1 MNNNVI
7 TELKVIFLYDETGFC
22 RDVFKTATGTAICR
36 LQEKY
41 GGKEHVSRYTLG
53 PAAETILI
61 IF

>member
-7 TELKVIFLYDETGFC
+7 TELKV
-22 RDVFKTATGTAICR
+22 FKTAICR